1 MARARPRPPGAT
13 ARTDDVSP
21 ARLGSAQGRGVLL
34 AAILG
39 SGMALLDGTALNVA
53 LPALKRALGMG
64 IEGLQWTL
72 DAYLLTLSACVL
84 LGGSLGDLFG
94 QRRTFVLGVAWFAL
108 ASAAC
113 GCVNSAL
120 GLVLARA
127 VQGLG
132 AAILVPGSLA
142 TLRTGIAAEDQ
153 GAAIGAWAGLSGV
166 TTAAGPLLGGWLVQA
181 VSWRAVFFLN
191 LPLAL
196 LALWA
201 ALRYLP
207 VTPGRAGVR
216 LDVAGASAAA
226 LGIGGL
232 TYALVEGP
240 AQAWPPSTLVALAL
254 GVTALGAF
262 VPLERRP
269 EAMLPLSLF
278 RSRAF
283 TATNLTTLAVYA
295 GLGSALFLLAL
306 ALQQALGYSP
316 LGAGA
321 ALLPVTLLLLVLSP
335 SAGRLAQRFGA
346 RLPLTF
352 GPVVVALG
360 LLLFFRVR
368 PQASYWDSVLP
379 GVLVFG
385 VGLAV
390 TVAPLTTA
398 VLSAVDVS
406 YAGIASG
413 VNNAV
418 ARLAGLLGVA
428 VVPWAAGLTGV
439 SASLAPEALLTGF
452 HRAMGWCALLAVA
465 GGLAAAWGLR
475 AEGGR

>member
-1 MARARPRPPGAT
+1 M
-13 ARTDDVSP
+13 
-21 ARLGSAQGRGVLL
+21 

-72 DAYLLTLSACVL
+72 DAYLLTLSAFVL

-113 GCVNSAL
+113 GCVSSAL

-153 GAAIGAWAGLSGV
+153 GVAIGAWAGLSGV

-207 VTPGRAGVR
+207 LTPGRAGVR

-226 LGIGGL
+226 VGVGAL
-232 TYALVEGP
+232 TYALIEGP
-240 AQAWPPSTLVALAL
+240 AQAWPPATLVAAAL
-254 GVTALGAF
+254 GVTALAAF

-269 EAMLPLSLF
+269 DAMLPLSLF

-306 ALQQALGYSP
+306 ALQLALGYSP

-321 ALLPVTLLLLVLSP
+321 ALLPVTLLLLLLSP

-346 RLPLTF
+346 RLPLTL
-352 GPVVVALG
+352 GPAVLALG
-360 LLLFFRVR
+360 LLLLFRVR
-368 PQASYWDSVLP
+368 EQAAYWDSVLP

-390 TVAPLTTA
+390 TVAPLTAA
-398 VLSAVDVS
+398 VLSAVDAS

-428 VVPWAAGLTGV
+428 VVPWAAGLTGR
-439 SASLAPEALLTGF
+439 SGTLAPEALLTGF
-452 HRAMGWCALLAVA
+452 HRAMGWCAVLAVA
-465 GGLAAAWGLR
+465 GGVAAAWGLR